1 MRVFLAALGLA
12 LITAPGHAAF
22 SSIEP
27 GLDPFTVDFTDDGTA
42 ALGASSTFDGIVKA
56 TASGNDWHDQL
67 TQTGGAGL
75 GVGPDAFGLGDE
87 VDNVLGFGFSES
99 ITLTFLGP
107 FKLESVGIANA
118 GDDGHFFSDPTGI
131 VVDGTRFQSSERWA
145 WRTADASDPDNKT
158 STLVYAGDTLAPN
171 ATLTFSAQKGDS
183 FSIAGIT
190 GQVVPLPA
198 AAWLFIGG
206 LAGIG
211 GYVRYGRCRVEA

>member
-1 MRVFLAALGLA
+1 MRVFLAALGLVM
-12 LITAPGHAAF
+12 ITTSGHAAF

-27 GLDPFTVDFTDDGTA
+27 GLGSFTVDFTDDGTA
-42 ALGASSTFDGIVKA
+42 NLGASSTFDGIVKA

-87 VDNVLGFGFSES
+87 VDNVLGFSES
-99 ITLTFLGP
+99 ITLTFLVP

-118 GDDGHFFSDPTGI
+118 GDDGLFFGGPTGI
-131 VVDGTRFQSSERWA
+131 VVNGSSFESSELFDTP
-145 WRTADASDPDNKT
+145 TADASDPHNKT
-158 STLVYAGDTLAPN
+158 STLLYAGDTLAPN
-171 ATLTFSAQKGDS
+171 TTLTFSSQKNDS
-183 FSIAGIT
+183 FSIAGVT

-211 GYVRYGRCRVEA
+211 GYVRYGRRRVAV